1 MVLVIVFLLQEL
13 LYKIEWWKGKNRT
26 LVNIAKTMIIESN
39 FPQSLWAK
47 AVNTA
52 CHVTNRCLIRS
63 VLNKTPYELLNN
75 KKPTLSYLRGFGCK
89 CFVLN
94 NEKDDLRKFDPRSD
108 ERVFVGY
115 SSSSKACKVFKK
127 RTQCIEES
135 IHVVFDEDGNL
146 KRNAS
151 NDEDWVQVVSNGCQK
166 CIFEWR
172 SERGGIC

>member
-1 MVLVIVFLLQEL
+1 M
-13 LYKIEWWKGKNRT
+13 
-26 LVNIAKTMIIESN
+26 
-39 FPQSLWAK
+39 
-47 AVNTA
+47 
-52 CHVTNRCLIRS
+52 
-63 VLNKTPYELLNN
+63 LNN
-75 KKPTLSYLRGFGCK
+75 GK
-89 CFVLN
+89 
-94 NEKDDLRKFDPRSD
+94 EDLGKFDPRSD
-108 ERVFVGY
+108 EGVFVGY
-115 SSSSKACKVFKK
+115 SSSSKAYRIFNK